1 MICDKKSDY
10 INISNYKKNQL
21 MKTLKITTT
30 ILIIALFSLN
40 SCAVL
45 DKYEISKTNIDLTAF
60 DKQGLFVTTGDLV
73 KEYKSISL
81 VSVKCYHG
89 YVPKNQKH
97 VVDKEISHELFSS
110 ESGLFDNTEDYKLE
124 YCSLEDLFLEV
135 INQLK
140 LIKAN
145 GIIKLEIRNISRP
158 GLNGKSIQDGVE
170 ISGLAIRIIN

>member
-1 MICDKKSDY
+1 
-10 INISNYKKNQL
+10 
-21 MKTLKITTT
+21 MKTLKITIS

-45 DKYEISKTNIDLTAF
+45 DKYEISTTNIDLTAF
-60 DKQGLFVTTGDLV
+60 DKQGLFVTTGDLS

-81 VSVKCYHG
+81 ISVKCYHG

-97 VVDKEISHELFSS
+97 VVEKQINHDLFSS
-110 ESGLFDNTEDYKLE
+110 DGGLFDNTEDYKLE
-124 YCSLEDLFLEV
+124 YCTLEDLFIEV
-135 INQLK
+135 MNQVK

-158 GLNGKSIQDGVE
+158 GLNGKSIQNGVE
-170 ISGLAIRIIN
+170 VSGLAIRIIN

>member
-1 MICDKKSDY
+1 M
-10 INISNYKKNQL
+10 
-21 MKTLKITTT
+21 
-30 ILIIALFSLN
+30 
-40 SCAVL
+40 
-45 DKYEISKTNIDLTAF
+45 
-60 DKQGLFVTTGDLV
+60 
-73 KEYKSISL
+73 
-81 VSVKCYHG
+81 
-89 YVPKNQKH
+89 
-97 VVDKEISHELFSS
+97 DKEISHELFSS